1 MRPLIGA
8 RSPRNSSASD
18 TAPVLTQ
25 MVEKIGML
33 RGASPQAVAD
43 SLQRIAEITLQLS
56 GSSVNAEE
64 VIPQESMP
72 TVDPA
77 QQQPGAAPMEGPAPT
92 AGAPDAPTPP
102 AGPGPAAAPPPM

>member
-1 MRPLIGA
+1 
-8 RSPRNSSASD
+8 
-18 TAPVLTQ
+18 

-33 RGASPQAVAD
+33 RGASPQSVAD

-77 QQQPGAAPMEGPAPT
+77 QQQPGTAPMEGPAPT
-92 AGAPDAPTPP
+92 AGAPEAPTPP